1 MVESIFGSCSTRP
14 WDPRRVNRII
24 VRSKQAFPVLNKQ
37 EQEEHETDL
46 QHKHVD
52 ACTCGRDNDR
62 RDSSKFAEKS
72 ASDRSLS
79 CVWACG

>member
-1 MVESIFGSCSTRP
+1 MKKQCELVNAGKVGKC
-14 WDPRRVNRII
+14 DPQLYLTAAR
-24 VRSKQAFPVLNKQ
+24 Q

-79 CVWACG
+79 CVWPCG